1 MKTYISIIFVSLW
14 LSATATWNSF
24 GPEGIS
30 ATAVCFNVDN
40 MNSCVICTNTGIYL
54 SDPQFTNWQY
64 YNNSGLPAIGAAYL
78 DGNKILTAMGGNGSY
93 SDGVYAFDPT
103 SGLFEPIDLFPDP
116 NFVFHN
122 YMTGK
127 YYAGYYGG
135 IKESNDG
142 YIWTSIPYFS
152 DKNMVCMDYYDD
164 NIVVSEMDNLLNIFY
179 SNDNGNTWNQAAAGS
194 PIISDLKFDYY
205 GKLFGIFPDESWS
218 SGLWFS
224 DDYGNTWDVEFYSI
238 NLTSVV
244 IDAPGNIIVGW
255 GENPNGQD
263 EGIAIFDPGSGN
275 LNFLNDGLPNLIV
288 NDLCINPAMSAI
300 VLFCCTENGVYM
312 SYDYMTGFHN
322 NISTEDPEIT
332 IYPNPVTDKIFIKT
346 NNPSDVSE
354 ILLLTQNGEII
365 RELSSSKWLYECTIS
380 LETEDLASGIYFV
393 SVKTGQGYFTK
404 KIVLMH

>member
-1 MKTYISIIFVSLW
+1 MKTFISLILASLW

-64 YNNSGLPAIGAAYL
+64 YQYGYLPAIGAAYL
-78 DGNKILTAMGGNGSY
+78 NGEEILVALGGNNSY
-93 SDGVYAFDPT
+93 SDGVYSFDPAT
-103 SGLFEPIDLFPDP
+103 GQFDPVDLFPNP

-122 YMTGK
+122 YTTGK
-127 YYAGYYGG
+127 YYIGYYGG

-142 YIWTSIPYFS
+142 FIWSSIPYFS
-152 DKNMVCMDYYDD
+152 GKNIVCMDYYDD

-179 SNDNGNTWNQAAAGS
+179 SNDNGNNLNQAVAGS
-194 PIISDLKFDYY
+194 PMISDLKFDYY

-224 DDYGNTWDVEFYSI
+224 DDYGNTWVVGFYSI
-238 NLTSVV
+238 NLTSVTV
-244 IDAPGNIIVGW
+244 DAMGSIIVGW

-263 EGIAIFDPGSGN
+263 EGLAIYDPNSGS

-312 SYDYMTGFHN
+312 SYDYMTGFPEN
-322 NISTEDPEIT
+322 PNEEDQGISVF
-332 IYPNPVTDKIFIKT
+332 PNPV
-346 NNPSDVSE
+346 SDEIYIESSNQLKVSE
-354 ILLLTQNGEII
+354 IYLLAQTGKII
-365 RELSSSKWLYECTIS
+365 RELQFSDWSSENTIV
-380 LETEDLASGIYFV
+380 LEVKGLASGVYYVAI
-393 SVKTGQGYFTK
+393 KTGQEYLTK
-404 KIVLMH
+404 KIIKLD